1 MCLLPP
7 HLVPYPTT
15 RAVRSFPF
23 KPFSP
28 YIYHIPRCFSTQKP
42 CRIVVSAH
50 GRMSG
55 TTRRGGVKVLRPIGP
70 ARLPSLRLFSGIA
83 LIDGRP
89 AELCFRRPRVGRSHP
104 EDSLCR
110 VGHLEPFIHSET
122 YHPCNL
128 TARYHQ
134 WHSPTLV
141 AWHLCVHKKILEL
154 LAPSHAKR
162 DEPIAPL
169 PEPDDQLPPG
179 AVCIQ

>member
-1 MCLLPP
+1 MYLLPP
-7 HLVPYPTT
+7 HLVPHPTT

-23 KPFSP
+23 NAFSL
-28 YIYHIPRCFSTQKP
+28 YIYHIPRYFSTQKP
-42 CRIVVSAH
+42 CRIAVSAH
-50 GRMSG
+50 GGVSG
-55 TTRRGGVKVLRPIGP
+55 TFRRAGLKALQPIDP
-70 ARLPSLRLFSGIA
+70 ARLPSFRLFSGIT

-89 AELCFRRPRVGRSHP
+89 AELCFRRPRVGHSQP
-104 EDSLCR
+104 ENPLR
-110 VGHLEPFIHSET
+110 GVGHLEPFIHSET

-128 TARYHQ
+128 TARYYQ
-134 WHSPTLV
+134 WHGRTLV
-141 AWHLCVHKKILEL
+141 AWHPCVHKEILKL